1 MSRSD
6 GLEAVVIETAPQ
18 PDTSIIWLH
27 GLGADG
33 HDFEP
38 LATELQLRGAIRYV
52 FPHAP
57 VRPVTINGG
66 MAMRAWYDIVA
77 PDLRMAV
84 DREGIEHSVALVD
97 RLITEQIEGGIAPAR
112 IVLAGFSQ
120 GGVIAL
126 ECGVRQHPALAG
138 IIALSTYVA
147 LAETFPPA
155 DPVAAPAIL
164 MMHGSM
170 DPIVPL
176 AVAEESQRL
185 LLELGYPLEW
195 HVLRM
200 AHGVCGE
207 EIVLIR
213 RWLGQRLGYA

>member
-1 MSRSD
+1 
-6 GLEAVVIETAPQ
+6 
-18 PDTSIIWLH
+18 
-27 GLGADG
+27 
-33 HDFEP
+33 
-38 LATELQLRGAIRYV
+38 
-52 FPHAP
+52 
-57 VRPVTINGG
+57 
-66 MAMRAWYDIVA
+66 
-77 PDLRMAV
+77 
-84 DREGIEHSVALVD
+84 
-97 RLITEQIEGGIAPAR
+97 
-112 IVLAGFSQ
+112 
-120 GGVIAL
+120 VIAL
-126 ECGVRQHPALAG
+126 ECGVRQHPALAR

>member
-1 MSRSD
+1 
-6 GLEAVVIETAPQ
+6 LEAVVIETAPQ

-97 RLITEQIEGGIAPAR
+97 RLITERSKEASLLPESFWPVFPKGG
-112 IVLAGFSQ
+112 
-120 GGVIAL
+120 
-126 ECGVRQHPALAG
+126 
-138 IIALSTYVA
+138 
-147 LAETFPPA
+147 
-155 DPVAAPAIL
+155 
-164 MMHGSM
+164 
-170 DPIVPL
+170 
-176 AVAEESQRL
+176 
-185 LLELGYPLEW
+185 
-195 HVLRM
+195 
-200 AHGVCGE
+200 
-207 EIVLIR
+207 
-213 RWLGQRLGYA
+213 